1 MATTTEKTKRIAGAP
16 RSRGPLQPSVP
27 YTMRLPD
34 GRTVFVEVPRRM
46 ATTDRGGEVAF
57 TPEGVRLLD
66 RIRALA
72 SSLDSAPSP
81 AFLASLRQAAGLTQ
95 EELGRRI
102 GRDKLTIS
110 RWERGTMR
118 PSRESLAALAGF
130 FRGLKR
136 SGVVLPG

>member
-1 MATTTEKTKRIAGAP
+1 
-16 RSRGPLQPSVP
+16 
-27 YTMRLPD
+27 
-34 GRTVFVEVPRRM
+34 M

-57 TPEGVRLLD
+57 TREGVRLLD

-118 PSRESLAALAGF
+118 PSRESLGELAGL
-130 FRGLKR
+130 FRRVKR

>member
-1 MATTTEKTKRIAGAP
+1 
-16 RSRGPLQPSVP
+16 
-27 YTMRLPD
+27 MRLPD
-34 GRTVFVEVPRRM
+34 GRTVFVEVPGRM

-57 TPEGVRLLD
+57 TREGVRLLD

-118 PSRESLAALAGF
+118 PSRESLGELAGL
-130 FRGLKR
+130 FRRLKR